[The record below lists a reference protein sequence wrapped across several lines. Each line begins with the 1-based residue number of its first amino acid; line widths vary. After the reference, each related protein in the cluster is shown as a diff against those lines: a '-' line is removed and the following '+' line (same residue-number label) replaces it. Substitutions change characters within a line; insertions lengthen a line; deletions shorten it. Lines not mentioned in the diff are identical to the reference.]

1 MDDDRVVFTVYTTE
15 GRYHDEGNTHT
26 VNEILAVRRA
36 GKWYLFKLI
45 GMLANY
51 FREDGWPEGAEV
63 PMLLVKKGE
72 PDRPN
77 RRDADFEL
85 EFLVPIESMHAELV
99 RCSESPEIT
108 ECLVLS
114 SRLDRFLKSVVNGGE
129 KPCQTRPIQ
138 DTR

>member
-1 MDDDRVVFTVYTTE
+1 
-15 GRYHDEGNTHT
+15 
-26 VNEILAVRRA
+26 
-36 GKWYLFKLI
+36 
-45 GMLANY
+45 MLANY

-114 SRLDRFLKSVVNGGE
+114 SRPDRFLKSVENRARRGQFKTRDEIKRVCGQVEPWLDDLVVKIPLAIKPAVNRLAQQQHQRH
-129 KPCQTRPIQ
+129 P
-138 DTR
+138 